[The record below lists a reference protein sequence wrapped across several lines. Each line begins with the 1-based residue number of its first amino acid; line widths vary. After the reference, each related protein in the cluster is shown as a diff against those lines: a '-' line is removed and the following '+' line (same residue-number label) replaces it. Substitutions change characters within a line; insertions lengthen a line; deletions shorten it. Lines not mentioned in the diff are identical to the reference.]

1 MATFLQLRQRVSRK
15 LDQPLV
21 TAVGVTDIPE
31 AGVFWTR
38 DDIKEWLNE
47 GYRQLYSEIA
57 EIENLTL
64 IKETDG
70 TYTGSSRSDS
80 LHSLLTITDDPLKIE
95 EVRDATNAGSTGV
108 GTLIPY
114 MHHRQFQAW
123 RIGIE
128 NGVGHNNGPSRAW
141 SWYGYDPMRIEL
153 YPVPTSSVTLR
164 VRYIPS
170 VPTEMSSDSSKPSAI
185 PTSQHDLLVDYA
197 IIRAREKEEGS
208 SLPSAWNAYMEKVDR
223 FKASVNQRQKQESRQ
238 THRVDLS
245 EYGPSGDGRRY

>member
-21 TAVGVTDIPE
+21 SSDIPE
-31 AGVFWTR
+31 TGVFWLR
-38 DDIKEWLNE
+38 DDVNEWLNE

-57 EIENLTL
+57 ELENLTL

-70 TYTGSSRSDS
+70 TYTASSRSFR
-80 LHSLLTITDDPLKIE
+80 LQTLLWIPDDPLKIE
-95 EVRDATNAGSTGV
+95 EVRDVTNSGATSAGS
-108 GTLIPY
+108 LIPY

-123 RIGIE
+123 RDDNSASSIT
-128 NGVGHNNGPSRAW
+128 NRAW
-141 SWYGYDPMRIEL
+141 CWHGYDPMLIEL
-153 YPVPTSSVTLR
+153 YPAPTSAVTLR
-164 VRYIPS
+164 VRYILS
-170 VPTEMSSDSSKPSAI
+170 VPTEMSGDADKPSAI

-208 SLPSAWNAYMEKVDR
+208 SLPAAWNAYMEKVER
-223 FKASVNQRQKQESRQ
+223 FKSAVNQRQKQESRQ

-245 EYGPSGDGRRY
+245 EYAGSGGRRF